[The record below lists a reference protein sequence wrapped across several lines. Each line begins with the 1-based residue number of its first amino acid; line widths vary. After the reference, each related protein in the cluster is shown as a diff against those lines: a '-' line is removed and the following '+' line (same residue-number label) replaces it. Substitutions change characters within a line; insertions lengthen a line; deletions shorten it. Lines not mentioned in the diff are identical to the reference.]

1 MTRKASREKK
11 KRIKANINKTEDR
24 RSVEEINETK
34 SSFTEKINKINV
46 PLNKL
51 TKEKREWIQIT
62 NVRNKRENITR
73 TLKGY

>member
-1 MTRKASREKK
+1 M
-11 KRIKANINKTEDR
+11 
-24 RSVEEINETK
+24 
-34 SSFTEKINKINV
+34 

-51 TKEKREWIQIT
+51 TKEKRECIQIT